1 MILAAISLLIPP
13 STLMVFEVEGIV
25 IRVYRPKTALERN
38 LPMLVEDRRD
48 LSSTILMEEEE
59 RTATT
64 IFATMK

>member
-13 STLMVFEVEGIV
+13 STLMVVEVEGIA
-25 IRVYRPKTALERN
+25 IRVYRPKAALERN
-38 LPMLVEDRRD
+38 LPMLVEDRRE

-64 IFATMK
+64 IFATMT

>member
-25 IRVYRPKTALERN
+25 IRVYRPKAALERN

-59 RTATT
+59 RTAAT
-64 IFATMK
+64 IFATMT

>member
-64 IFATMK
+64 IFATMT

>member
-13 STLMVFEVEGIV
+13 STLMVVEGIV
-25 IRVYRPKTALERN
+25 IGVYRPKAALERN

-59 RTATT
+59 RTAAT
-64 IFATMK
+64 IFATMT